1 MQHTDYTNV
10 YTSHLT
16 YLERS
21 NVMKEIKNVQGSS
34 QQAQPLIVNIDTVYV
49 HTNIVQATDEDGNV
63 VDGLYV
69 YDEVQYAKDEYIQIM
84 AEKNETLEKDLTD
97 TQLAIAELYESTL
110 MEV

>member
-1 MQHTDYTNV
+1 
-10 YTSHLT
+10 
-16 YLERS
+16 
-21 NVMKEIKNVQGSS
+21 MKEIKNVQGSS
-34 QQAQPLIVNIDTVYV
+34 QQAQPLIVNKDTVYV

-69 YDEVQYAKDEYIQIM
+69 YDEVQYTKDEYIQMI
-84 AEKNETLEKDLTD
+84 AEKNETLERDLTD

>member
-21 NVMKEIKNVQGSS
+21 NIMKEIKNVQGSS
-34 QQAQPLIVNIDTVYV
+34 QQAQPLIVNKDTVYV

-69 YDEVQYAKDEYIQIM
+69 YDEVQYTKDEYIQIM
-84 AEKNETLEKDLTD
+84 AEKNETLERDLTD
-97 TQLAIAELYESTL
+97 TQLAIAEIYESL
-110 MEV
+110 A

>member
-1 MQHTDYTNV
+1 
-10 YTSHLT
+10 
-16 YLERS
+16 
-21 NVMKEIKNVQGSS
+21 MKEIKNVQCSS
-34 QQAQPLIVNIDTVYV
+34 QQAQPLIVNKDTVYV

-69 YDEVQYAKDEYIQIM
+69 YDEVQYTKDEYIQMI
-84 AEKNETLEKDLTD
+84 AEKNETLERDLTD